1 MPKKLTDS
9 RRRGNNNPFRTDNT
23 ANTGCI
29 RNNDDPEDAP
39 LDRNAAITQPIKHI
53 KSHAG
58 PRIRVRGRPDP
69 ASSPVLDSRFRGN
82 DNFDIYGCRSN
93 NRSGGMHH
101 RFTVAPGDAGLR
113 LDLFL
118 TGREIGLSRSQVQR
132 AVEEGRVHVNG
143 SPVRSGR
150 KVKAGDEVAI
160 VLPAARPSGVIP
172 EAIPLKILYED
183 VSLLVVDKPAGMVV
197 HPAAGHSNGTLVNA
211 LLHHCRDLS
220 GIGGVLRPGIVHRLD
235 KGTSGLMVAAKSDE
249 AHWGLAGQFKRH
261 EVKKTYLALVY
272 GDPKTD
278 GGRIEAAVGRHP
290 TDRKRMSTQ
299 SRRGRSAAT
308 VWRVRERYGVAALL
322 EVDIETGRTH
332 QIRVHLT
339 DLGYPVVGDR
349 VYGGAGRIRTV
360 GDPEARARMKA
371 LDRQALHAWRLAFTH
386 PVTGESLRFSS
397 PLPKDMADL
406 CGFLRDRADGQR

>member
-1 MPKKLTDS
+1 MPEKLTDS
-9 RRRGNNNPFRTDNT
+9 RRLGNNIPFCTDNA

-39 LDRNAAITQPIKHI
+39 LDQNAAITPPIEHI
-53 KSHAG
+53 KCHAG
-58 PRIRVRGRPDP
+58 PRIASGAGFDP
-69 ASSPVLDSRFRGN
+69 ASSPVPDSRFRGN
-82 DNFDIYGCRSN
+82 DNLDIYGCRSN
-93 NRSGGMHH
+93 NRSGETHH
-101 RFTVAPGDAGLR
+101 RFAVAPGEAGLR

-118 TGREIGLSRSQVQR
+118 TGRGIGLSRSQIQR
-132 AVEEGRVHVNG
+132 AVEEGRVRV
-143 SPVRSGR
+143 SGR
-150 KVKAGDEVAI
+150 PVPAGRKLKTGDEVAI
-160 VLPAARPSGVIP
+160 VLPAARPSGVLP
-172 EAIPLKILYED
+172 EAIPLRILYED
-183 VSLLVVDKPAGMVV
+183 ASLLVIDKPAGMVV
-197 HPAAGHSNGTLVNA
+197 HPAAGHSGGTLVNA

-235 KGTSGLMVAAKSDE
+235 KGTSGLLVVAKSDE
-249 AHWGLAGQFKRH
+249 VHRGLSAQFKRH
-261 EVKKTYLALVY
+261 EVKKDYLALVY

-299 SRRGRSAAT
+299 SRRGRTAVT
-308 VWRVRERYGVAALL
+308 IWRVRERYGVAALL

-360 GDPEARARMKA
+360 GDPAVRSRMKA

-386 PVTGESLRFSS
+386 PVTAEKMKFSS
-397 PLPKDMADL
+397 PLPEDVAGL
-406 CGFLRDRADGQR
+406 CAFLRKRGEE

>member
-1 MPKKLTDS
+1 MPLK
-9 RRRGNNNPFRTDNT
+9 F
-23 ANTGCI
+23 
-29 RNNDDPEDAP
+29 
-39 LDRNAAITQPIKHI
+39 
-53 KSHAG
+53 
-58 PRIRVRGRPDP
+58 
-69 ASSPVLDSRFRGN
+69 LDSRLRGN
-82 DNFDIYGCRSN
+82 DIVGEVCCGNHCDLDDSHPRLTDVN
-93 NRSGGMHH
+93 TDGGESRH

-118 TGREIGLSRSQVQR
+118 TAREIGLSRTQIGRAVDEGQVQ
-132 AVEEGRVHVNG
+132 VNG
-143 SPVRSGR
+143 RPGRAGR
-150 KVKAGDEVAI
+150 KLKTGDVVAI
-160 VLPAARPSGVIP
+160 VLTAARSSEVIP

-183 VSLLVVDKPAGMVV
+183 ASLLVVDKPAGMVV
-197 HPAAGHSNGTLVNA
+197 HPAAGHSTGTLVNA

-235 KGTSGLMVAAKSDE
+235 KETSGLMVVAKSDQ
-249 AHWGLAGQFKRH
+249 AHRGLAGQFKRH
-261 EVKKTYLALVY
+261 EVKKTYQALVY

-299 SRRGRSAAT
+299 SRRGRSAVT

-360 GDPEARARMKA
+360 GDPAARARMKA

-386 PVTGESLRFSS
+386 PVTGEAMLFSS

-406 CGFLRDRADGQR
+406 CGFFRDRADGQR

>member
-1 MPKKLTDS
+1 MDNGKS
-9 RRRGNNNPFRTDNT
+9 VGRR
-23 ANTGCI
+23 
-29 RNNDDPEDAP
+29 
-39 LDRNAAITQPIKHI
+39 
-53 KSHAG
+53 
-58 PRIRVRGRPDP
+58 V
-69 ASSPVLDSRFRGN
+69 
-82 DNFDIYGCRSN
+82 
-93 NRSGGMHH
+93 
-101 RFTVAPGDAGLR
+101 RFTVVSEQGGLR

-118 TGREIGLSRSQVQR
+118 TAREIGLSRTQIGRAVDEGQVQ
-132 AVEEGRVHVNG
+132 VNG
-143 SPVRSGR
+143 RPGRAGR
-150 KVKAGDEVAI
+150 KLRTGDVVAI
-160 VLPAARPSGVIP
+160 VLPAARPSEVIP

-183 VSLLVVDKPAGMVV
+183 SALLVVDKPAGMVV
-197 HPAAGHSNGTLVNA
+197 HPAAGHSSGTLVNA

-235 KGTSGLMVAAKSDE
+235 KGTSGLMMAAKSDE

-261 EVKKTYLALVY
+261 EVRKTYLALVY

-299 SRRGRSAAT
+299 SRRGRSAVT

-339 DLGYPVVGDR
+339 DLGHPVVGDR

-360 GDPEARARMKA
+360 GDPAARARMKA

-386 PVTGESLRFSS
+386 PVTGEKMQFSA
-397 PLPKDMADL
+397 PLPEDMAGL
-406 CGFLRDRADGQR
+406 CAFLRERGKG